1 MYTPI
6 DLSLTYAENKI
17 ELSFGDQKH
26 GGWIRKKRHSE

>member
-1 MYTPI
+1 MPAKMYTPI

-26 GGWIRKKRHSE
+26 GG